1 MTDSSTEEVLFE
13 IVGKS
18 GIITLNR
25 PAGLNALTLNMVRLM
40 KPVLADWAVNDAVEN
55 IIIEG
60 AGEKGFC
67 AGGDIRALHDWGKA
81 GAPEAT
87 DFYRE
92 EYQLNRSIKTYPK
105 PYIALIDGITMGGG
119 VGVSVHGSHRVAT
132 ERTMF
137 AMPETGIGL
146 LPDVGGTYFLP
157 RLPGETGAWLVL
169 TGARLRGADSFAVGV
184 ATHYTASHNINALKA
199 DLAAGG
205 DVDAILATH
214 HQQPEGATLPEQQGD
229 IDRLF
234 KADSVAEIIA
244 ALKADGSDWAH
255 RQAAAIATKSPTSV
269 AVALRQMREGIKAD
283 FDECMRIEMRAVTRI
298 MAQPDFYEGVRA
310 TILEKATSSEQV
322 NAPNWTPQQD
332 IDAIFAPLGKVGG
345 DAELRF
351 DDEGMNQ

>member
-1 MTDSSTEEVLFE
+1 MTQEVLFE

-18 GIITLNR
+18 GVITLNR
-25 PAGLNALTLNMVRLM
+25 PEALNALTLNMVRLM
-40 KPVLADWAVNDAVEN
+40 KPVLADWAVNDAVAH
-55 IIIEG
+55 IVIEG

-87 DFYRE
+87 GFYRE
-92 EYQLNRSIKTYPK
+92 EYQLNRTIKTYPK

-157 RLPGETGAWLVL
+157 RLPGEIGAWLVL
-169 TGARLRGADSFAVGV
+169 TGARLRGADALAAGV
-184 ATHYTASHNINALKA
+184 ATHYTASENIDALKA
-199 DLAAGG
+199 ALSEGG
-205 DVDAILATH
+205 DVDTILAAH
-214 HQQPEGATLPEQQGD
+214 HHAPENETLPDHQAD

-234 KADSVAEIIA
+234 AGDSVAEIVA
-244 ALKADGSDWAH
+244 ALAADGSDWAQA
-255 RQAAAIATKSPTSV
+255 QAAAIATKSPTSA
-269 AVALRQMREGIKAD
+269 AVALRQMRDGMAAD

-298 MAQPDFYEGVRA
+298 MAQADFYEGVRA
-310 TILEKATSSEQV
+310 TILEKDG
-322 NAPNWTPQQD
+322 APNWTPQQD
-332 IDAIFAPLGKVGG
+332 IDAIFAPLG
-345 DAELRF
+345 
-351 DDEGMNQ
+351 DDELSF

>member
-1 MTDSSTEEVLFE
+1 MSDRLTEEVLFE

-25 PAGLNALTLNMVRLM
+25 PDALNALTLNMVRLM
-40 KPVLADWAVNDAVEN
+40 KPVLADWATRDAVEN
-55 IIIEG
+55 IVIEG

-87 DFYRE
+87 GFYRE
-92 EYQLNRSIKTYPK
+92 EYQLNRTIKTFPK

-169 TGARLRGADSFAVGV
+169 TGARLRGADSFAAGV
-184 ATHYTASHNINALKA
+184 ATHFAAAENIENLKA
-199 DLAAGG
+199 ELARGG
-205 DVDAILATH
+205 DVDAILAAH
-214 HQQPEGATLPEQQGD
+214 HAEPEGATLPVLQAD

-234 KADSVAEIIA
+234 KGDSVAEIVT
-244 ALKADGSDWAH
+244 ALEADGSDWALK
-255 RQAAAIATKSPTSV
+255 QAAAIATKSPTSA
-269 AVALRQMREGIKAD
+269 AVALRQMRDGINAD
-283 FDECMRIEMRAVTRI
+283 FDTCMRIEMRAVTRI
-298 MAQPDFYEGVRA
+298 MAQADFYEGVRA
-310 TILEKATSSEQV
+310 TILEKDG
-322 NAPNWTPQQD
+322 APNWTPQQD
-332 IDAIFAPLGKVGG
+332 INAIFAPLG
-345 DAELRF
+345 
-351 DDEGMNQ
+351 DDELSF